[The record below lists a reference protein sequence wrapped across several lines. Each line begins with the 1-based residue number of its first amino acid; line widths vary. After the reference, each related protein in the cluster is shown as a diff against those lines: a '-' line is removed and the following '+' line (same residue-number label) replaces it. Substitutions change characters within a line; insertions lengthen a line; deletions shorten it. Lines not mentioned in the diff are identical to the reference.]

1 MTISKTG
8 LIISSFFVVVLNAQ
22 NRFIEF
28 QDILEF
34 VKRTQLEDDSETPIL
49 RFAREIPKPYIDKAI
64 KLFKERQGKT
74 IVEIGAS
81 RFYFKHDLDTQTCPY
96 CMDGHSTMLWART
109 KAQVYSVD
117 IDDKTIELTKKLCKD
132 CNNVHAYVQ
141 DGIEFLKNFNQP
153 IDLLYLDAWDV
164 IPGTNYA
171 EKHLEAY
178 QVAKSKLHDASLIL
192 IDDTDIYDGGKGR
205 LVIPRAVSD
214 GFKVVFFGRQTLL
227 AKK

>member
-1 MTISKTG
+1 MKINITG
-8 LIISSFFVVVLNAQ
+8 LIISLLFLLTLHSS
-22 NRFIEF
+22 NRFLEF
-28 QDILEF
+28 EDILRF
-34 VKRTQLEDDSETPIL
+34 VKRAQLEDDTEGPIL

-64 KLFKERQGKT
+64 KLFKERRGKT

-117 IDDKTIELTKKLCKD
+117 INDKTIELTKKLCKD
-132 CNNVHAYVQ
+132 FNNVQAYAQ

-164 IPGTNYA
+164 TPGTNYA

-178 QVAKSKLHDASLIL
+178 DVSKDKLHDSSLIL

-205 LVIPRAVSD
+205 LVIPKAVSD